1 MTEKRFLGYGISIV
15 TCPSIKFNPDG
26 NRLHGLEPI
35 GVPKSTELNTFQIS
49 KLEKLSFP
57 I

>member
-49 KLEKLSFP
+49 NLEKLSFP